1 MANCINQAS
10 SDWHCDSDLDFSNLH
25 FMDSG
30 AIVKP
35 MNRQLKRIEQTLQKL
50 EKGSTPVTAV
60 GGDVVTGS
68 QTVSGQTVSGQTVSG
83 QTVSGQTVSAKTGRG
98 TTAVALPDVVSPDR
112 LGGDRV
118 GMPAQSSVS
127 FELQRRSG
135 GASGAV
141 TQPSASGQAIVPM
154 SDEPVGTAAEGRST
168 NLTQPSR
175 SVQPFVAEGGDQAVV
190 GAKFQLPTFANPAVV
205 GNLGFSTHQNR
216 SNPDIALNLLQDT
229 LKTVEAWRQEL
240 TQVICQIQDLYREGP
255 IVDGWLECS
264 TQKVNDTT
272 QVLRHAEVNQ
282 LMDYVGQLCN
292 DPSKTHPEYRL
303 CGLNAEGKTWSS
315 PCPPEQIASL
325 SLAISRHQKL
335 KPLLLRRSVLEK
347 QLAHVAEEVVK
358 MQSRIPGIH

>member
-1 MANCINQAS
+1 
-10 SDWHCDSDLDFSNLH
+10 
-25 FMDSG
+25 
-30 AIVKP
+30 

-50 EKGSTPVTAV
+50 EKGSTPVPAV
-60 GGDVVTGS
+60 HGGKPG
-68 QTVSGQTVSGQTVSG
+68 GG
-83 QTVSGQTVSAKTGRG
+83 KTGRG
-98 TTAVALPDVVSPDR
+98 ATRLASPDGTSD
-112 LGGDRV
+112 LPQSDRGPADRT

-127 FELQRRSG
+127 FELHRRSG
-135 GASGAV
+135 AASAPGTMA
-141 TQPSASGQAIVPM
+141 QQSAISQLAISESAIISPAIGTPMPDGSVSAAGPVSSTSPM
-154 SDEPVGTAAEGRST
+154 S
-168 NLTQPSR
+168 PSR
-175 SVQPFVAEGGDQAVV
+175 SVQPFVAEGADQAGV

-229 LKTVEAWRQEL
+229 LKTVEAWRHEL
-240 TQVICQIQDLYREGP
+240 TQVVRQIQDLYREGP

-282 LMDYVGQLCN
+282 LMDYVGELCN
-292 DPSKTHPEYRL
+292 DPAKTHPEYRL

-335 KPLLLRRSVLEK
+335 KPLLLRRSALEK
-347 QLAHVAEEVVK
+347 QLSHVAEEVVK
-358 MQSRIPGIH
+358 MQSRIPGINEGVTRGLRGD